1 MVSAAGGSA
10 AQHAAH
16 LRAGAQRGLWR
27 RLLAVLGFRTVS
39 ARTAAEAA
47 AWDAGAAGEAWTG
60 RLLAELQL
68 HGWWVLHDRALP
80 GADRAN
86 ADHVVISPAARV
98 FLVDSKL
105 WSARANRTVHQVDGQ
120 LRHGP
125 YDRSQSVRSVVF
137 ERTLVARALRLP
149 ESAVTALIA
158 VHRAPVADGGFFVGD
173 VPVVPADRL
182 VTLLTANDGRRD
194 PNAVLL
200 AQAADRVLPPYR

>member
-1 MVSAAGGSA
+1 MSTAGGSA

-68 HGWWVLHDRALP
+68 HGWWVLHDRSLP
-80 GADRAN
+80 GAMRAN

-105 WSARANRTVHQVDGQ
+105 WSARTGPVHAVGGQ
-120 LRHGP
+120 LRHGS
-125 YDRSQSVRSVVF
+125 YDRGQAVRSVVF

-158 VHRAPVADGGFFVGD
+158 VHRAPVAEGGFFVGD
-173 VPVVPADRL
+173 VPVIPADRL
-182 VTLLTANDGRRD
+182 VTLLTANDGARD
-194 PNAVLL
+194 PGAVLL